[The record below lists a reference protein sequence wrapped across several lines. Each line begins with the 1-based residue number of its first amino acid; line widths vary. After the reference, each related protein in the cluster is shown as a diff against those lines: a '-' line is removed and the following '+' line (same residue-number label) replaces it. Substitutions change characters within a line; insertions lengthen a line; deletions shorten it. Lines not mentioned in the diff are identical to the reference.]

1 MLAIVKNNHWYI
13 GIGDPTLIGWLT
25 VLAYFVTAFL
35 CLLCARK
42 INKSAKNPSKYLSH
56 HWWWYFLAIMMLLLG
71 INKQLDLQ
79 SWLTITGKEIAQVQ
93 GWYEQ
98 RRQVQALFIA
108 CIVSIFIC
116 SSVVISQIIE
126 FPQPINW
133 LSVLGFLF
141 LGSFVVIRAVSFHGI
156 DYFLGF
162 SLVGL
167 KMNWLLE
174 LTGIG
179 AICLS
184 AYFNLSS
191 SRNQS

>member
-1 MLAIVKNNHWYI
+1 MLAIVKDNHWYA
-13 GIGDPTLIGWLT
+13 GIGDPTFLGWLT
-25 VLAYFVTAFL
+25 VFAYFVSAFL
-35 CLLCARK
+35 CLLCAKK
-42 INKSAKNPSKYLSH
+42 ISSDKL
-56 HWWWYFLAIMMLLLG
+56 WWYFLAIMMLLLG

-79 SWLTITGKEIAQVQ
+79 SWLTITGKQIAQAQ

-116 SSVVISQIIE
+116 FSVVASQIIQ
-126 FPQPINW
+126 FDKPNYW
-133 LSVLGFLF
+133 LSLLGFLF

-156 DYFLGF
+156 DHFLGF

-184 AYFNLSS
+184 AYFNLFS